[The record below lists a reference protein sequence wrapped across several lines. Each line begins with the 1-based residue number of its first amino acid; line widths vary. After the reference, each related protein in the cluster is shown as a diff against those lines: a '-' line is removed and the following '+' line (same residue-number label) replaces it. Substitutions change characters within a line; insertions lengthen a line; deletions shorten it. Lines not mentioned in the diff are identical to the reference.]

1 MDYKRYP
8 KLNRLFKKYIQCNNH
23 NKNALH
29 NECKV
34 YRHNLST
41 LMRQSKKPYYFKNDI
56 KDLKSTWNRI
66 KSIISLKA
74 KESESSKTFL
84 NNKGEV
90 LTNSLDIAS
99 SFDIFF
105 VQLHQTSSLI
115 LNKSLIS
122 LSK

>member
-56 KDLKSTWNRI
+56 KDLKGTWNRI

>member
-90 LTNSLDIAS
+90 LTNSLGIAS